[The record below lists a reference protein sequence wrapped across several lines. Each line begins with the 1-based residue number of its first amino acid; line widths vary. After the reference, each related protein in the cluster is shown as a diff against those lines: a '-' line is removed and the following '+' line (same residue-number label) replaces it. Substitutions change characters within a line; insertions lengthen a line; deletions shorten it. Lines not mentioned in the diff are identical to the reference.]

1 MAQAGRSPGPIA
13 ERTFERGFK
22 IAILGG
28 LAGVGL
34 LYWTGILS
42 ATNGV
47 HISVTLVL
55 FPVYL
60 VFVAMVLGVWLG
72 FATDERD
79 LQRVTEE
86 VDPQSDD
93 SR

>member
-1 MAQAGRSPGPIA
+1 MPEAGRSPGPIA

-28 LAGVGL
+28 FAGVWL
-34 LYWTGILS
+34 LYWTGVLS
-42 ATNGV
+42 VTNGV
-47 HISVTLVL
+47 HVSVTLML

-60 VFVAMVLGVWLG
+60 VFAATVLGVWLG
-72 FATDERD
+72 FATDQRD

-86 VDPQSDD
+86 VDLQSDE

>member
-1 MAQAGRSPGPIA
+1 M
-13 ERTFERGFK
+13 
-22 IAILGG
+22 
-28 LAGVGL
+28 
-34 LYWTGILS
+34 
-42 ATNGV
+42 NGV
-47 HISVTLVL
+47 DILVTLVL

-72 FATDERD
+72 FATDESD

-86 VDPQSDD
+86 VDLQSDD

>member
-1 MAQAGRSPGPIA
+1 MSQAGRSPGPIA

-60 VFVAMVLGVWLG
+60 VFAGALLGVWLG

-86 VDPQSDD
+86 VDLQSDD